1 MDKKYKTIKDS
12 LKKTNEIL
20 QDKSKKLRTVTGR
33 SPKVQDYLIEKKHSE
48 HDKHKLSHMS
58 SHRAITK
65 SIVPLESPLA
75 DIGK

>member
-65 SIVPLESPLA
+65 SIVPLESQLA
-75 DIGK
+75 DIDK